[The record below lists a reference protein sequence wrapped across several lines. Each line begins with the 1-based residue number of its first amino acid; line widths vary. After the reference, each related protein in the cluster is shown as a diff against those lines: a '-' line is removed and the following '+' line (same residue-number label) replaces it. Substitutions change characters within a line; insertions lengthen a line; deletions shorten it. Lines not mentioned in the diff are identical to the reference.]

1 MNILNINI
9 QSYIQNIIDAYTKI
23 FGKEYKKIIEEK
35 VKLTEVITY
44 NTERG
49 IKNYVIF
56 LEDCKVREL
65 SIKFLK
71 EIGIDVSSLEGKS
84 YAEEVPNNIKKL
96 INGYIGGYS
105 VFSYIPESNIL
116 GIRAFDE
123 HAQEVNKKYE
133 KEIIKNQIDF
143 LNFLLGDSC
152 GIATEEDL
160 EDFKKTDKYREIYKK
175 IQEYIKIYN
184 EIFEEFEEYSKT
196 IEPYREFVRERGEKE
211 ISESREYNDVLNKI
225 GKTKENEELLN
236 EIFINGKLF
245 VPIKNANRPRIFYTI
260 ENGGVLDYA
269 MLHEFCH
276 VIELQIE
283 NGKGV
288 GSGFDNSEEK
298 NLYREEKRKYE
309 RLNEN
314 ITDIFAIEATR
325 ILHNRGVYMLEPK
338 ELIVNDVWDIN
349 TDSITKKMLIP
360 FLEDYK
366 KEIVKAR
373 ITGDMEGLLNII
385 GKDNFEELNDCIN
398 KVDYLIQKGLK
409 RRLDKNEKNDELIEE
424 YQKELERLDIIY
436 SKMEEYSLEEER

>member
-1 MNILNINI
+1 MEFKMWISKVKINNFRNYKEQEIELGKNVNVFYGENAQGKTNIIEAIFLCSMGKSFRAKQDKEMIKLGGQNAIVEIEFQKKDREGKIKIQLGNKKIVYVNGIKVKKLSDLLGNLNVVMFNPDDINILKGGP
-9 QSYIQNIIDAYTKI
+9 QNRRRFLDIMISQLKP
-23 FGKEYKKIIEEK
+23 
-35 VKLTEVITY
+35 
-44 NTERG
+44 
-49 IKNYVIF
+49 NYMHT
-56 LEDCKVREL
+56 L
-65 SIKFLK
+65 S
-71 EIGIDVSSLEGKS
+71 S
-84 YAEEVPNNIKKL
+84 
-96 INGYIGGYS
+96 
-105 VFSYIPESNIL
+105 
-116 GIRAFDE
+116 
-123 HAQEVNKKYE
+123 
-133 KEIIKNQIDF
+133 
-143 LNFLLGDSC
+143 
-152 GIATEEDL
+152 
-160 EDFKKTDKYREIYKK
+160 
-175 IQEYIKIYN
+175 
-184 EIFEEFEEYSKT
+184 YSKT
-196 IEPYREFVRERGEKE
+196 IEPYREFVRERGKKE

-276 VIELQIE
+276 VIEIQIE